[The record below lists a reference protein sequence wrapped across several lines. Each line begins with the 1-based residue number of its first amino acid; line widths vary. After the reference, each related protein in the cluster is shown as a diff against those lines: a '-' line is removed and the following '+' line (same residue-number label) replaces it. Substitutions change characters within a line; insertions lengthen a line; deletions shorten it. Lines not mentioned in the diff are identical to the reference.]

1 MRLPAARQAWGALLL
16 IPLLVS
22 ASPAV
27 SWGFPFRSVNVDSAV
42 LVEMEKGQVQVLYA
56 KNPEGERAPASLVK
70 LMTLYLAL
78 ESVRA
83 GEIRLSD
90 VVFISPNAATA
101 DRYRMGLRAGERVTL
116 ETLLGGVAIASAN
129 DAAVAVAEAVEGS
142 VEAFVARMNARAQE
156 IGLVHT
162 RFANPHGLPGGE
174 QYATAADL
182 ALLTLRL
189 LADYPEAGRF
199 LEGQRFV
206 HRGRVYERR
215 FSLFQNPGG
224 ILALKTGYTG
234 EAGYNLAVVARKSGK
249 QLLVVL
255 LGAGTRGGSFSEAA
269 RLLNLGF
276 KNGEPEPPRALKSA
290 RRGVRAR
297 AAAGRSIPLPA
308 ASLQLTRRPR

>member
-1 MRLPAARQAWGALLL
+1 
-16 IPLLVS
+16 
-22 ASPAV
+22 
-27 SWGFPFRSVNVDSAV
+27 
-42 LVEMEKGQVQVLYA
+42 MEEGQVQVLYA

-90 VVFISPNAATA
+90 VVLISPNAATA

-182 ALLTLRL
+182 ALLALRL

-206 HRGRVYERR
+206 HRGRVYERH

-297 AAAGRSIPLPA
+297 AAAGRSVPLPA